1 MFFVQMRGPHL
12 QIDSTTLAFI
22 KRAPETFFA
31 GHEPENPCDARQP
44 SRHAP
49 PQPELAIAILYF
61 TNKRRT
67 ADRAA
72 ERERAAQERHRRNGF
87 QEDRAAAGHGRS
99 FAAFAASSITAR
111 SASMNFPVAV
121 LWMLW
126 PPSTN
131 SLT

>member
-1 MFFVQMRGPHL
+1 MKLP
-12 QIDSTTLAFI
+12 
-22 KRAPETFFA
+22 
-31 GHEPENPCDARQP
+31 
-44 SRHAP
+44 
-49 PQPELAIAILYF
+49 
-61 TNKRRT
+61 NKRRT

-72 ERERAAQERHRRNGF
+72 ERASESQERHRRNGF

>member
-1 MFFVQMRGPHL
+1 MKL
-12 QIDSTTLAFI
+12 
-22 KRAPETFFA
+22 
-31 GHEPENPCDARQP
+31 
-44 SRHAP
+44 
-49 PQPELAIAILYF
+49 

-67 ADRAA
+67 ADAA
-72 ERERAAQERHRRNGF
+72 ERASEPQERHRRNGF
-87 QEDRAAAGHGRS
+87 QDCDDAAGHGRS

>member
-1 MFFVQMRGPHL
+1 MKLP
-12 QIDSTTLAFI
+12 
-22 KRAPETFFA
+22 
-31 GHEPENPCDARQP
+31 
-44 SRHAP
+44 
-49 PQPELAIAILYF
+49 
-61 TNKRRT
+61 NKRRT
-67 ADRAA
+67 ADRTA
-72 ERERAAQERHRRNGF
+72 EGGTQERHRRNGF

-131 SLT
+131 SRTFTEGRRFCISRMPSGPSQSVTVPPNAVGPATHK